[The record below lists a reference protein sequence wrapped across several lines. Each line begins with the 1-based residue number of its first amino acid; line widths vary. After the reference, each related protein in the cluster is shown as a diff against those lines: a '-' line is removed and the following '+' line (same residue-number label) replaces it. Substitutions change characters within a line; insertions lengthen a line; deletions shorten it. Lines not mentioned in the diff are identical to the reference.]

1 MGLFGAKDDDTEPAE
16 AQARTPAVFEP
27 QPLDDWDP
35 GHSAIADSPGF
46 GDFDFYAATGM
57 AASGRPAAKKGAEKG
72 TGKGAAK
79 TPESETLAYE
89 VRPPEPGMS
98 QSERRAALRAQM
110 ADLTRVYKDA
120 SIEEM
125 ERAIKETLVAHG
137 QEVPGDWVSTIA
149 EGLRRNGPTPINYD
163 GVRPRKP

>member
-1 MGLFGAKDDDTEPAE
+1 MGLFGARNDETEPAE
-16 AQARTPAVFEP
+16 TPPRPPAVFEP
-27 QPLDDWDP
+27 QPLEDWDL
-35 GHSAIADSPGF
+35 GESAVAKSPVL
-46 GDFDFYAATGM
+46 GDFDFYAATAA
-57 AASGRPAAKKGAEKG
+57 AASRKKGAEKLA
-72 TGKGAAK
+72 GKGDGKKLANK
-79 TPESETLAYE
+79 KLAYE

-98 QSERRAALRAQM
+98 ESERRAALRAQM
-110 ADLTRVYKDA
+110 ADLTRAYKDA

-163 GVRPRKP
+163 GVHPRKP